1 MEALLPIKLEVMT
14 LHTTTTMRFPLD
26 ESQHHRLLQFNE
38 FDELQL
44 KAHQSIKVALAQQKR
59 FLIRRWKKRS
69 SKKVTLSWCLTFDII
84 TRLIRN
90 YCPSGLD
97 PLLLGKVFTNNG
109 FYELEN
115 LDGSPYL
122 DRINHEYLK
131 KVLDMWFQGQN
142 R

>member
-1 MEALLPIKLEVMT
+1 
-14 LHTTTTMRFPLD
+14 
-26 ESQHHRLLQFNE
+26 
-38 FDELQL
+38 
-44 KAHQSIKVALAQQKR
+44 
-59 FLIRRWKKRS
+59 LIRRWKKRS